1 MAVLPLNPSDV
12 VDRVLTRFG
21 LTYDSSMVI
30 SIDAGGQTFLPVD
43 TPIIAGELLSS
54 YVELG
59 QPATRQQISQ
69 LADATACPPDKKAL
83 EGWPTTWRPTRPRC
97 STVGSRSWT
106 CSSASRPVSWRS
118 PPSCSSSAPSHHGST
133 RSPPRRSGALTT

>member
-59 QPATRQQISQ
+59 QPATRQQIIQ
-69 LADATACPPDKKAL
+69 LADATVCPPDKKAL
-83 EGWPTTWRPTRPRC
+83 EALAEQPPHCDLDTGPGNPFQAG
-97 STVGSRSWT
+97 V
-106 CSSASRPVSWRS
+106 SA
-118 PPSCSSSAPSHHGST
+118 GST
-133 RSPPRRSGALTT
+133 AVGCSAVVRGERTPTISR